1 MNKKITI
8 IMISI
13 IVVSICATVGI
24 VRANNSLI
32 SEEKL
37 ENLSEEDKEVKLEI
51 AKYSDADVDFR
62 KNMQTKILD
71 KTYETSFVGV
81 NEYNNKKVVYAN
93 EVGDEFEY
101 DIETGKLWTAD
112 IRSNSNKKRDAD
124 IGIDKA
130 HEIAMK
136 FLSDDVDIDEYTRY
150 AYCETSKGYFFWY
163 IRYFGKYRSTDSF
176 SATIGFDG
184 SLVDLNDSTHIFNG
198 KDIDFDEKYITAK
211 IDELV
216 KDKNAQNVDYDDAT
230 ILLSKKGK
238 ISALVNYE
246 IAHDKYVENYAKYIS
261 LE

>member
-8 IMISI
+8 IMIGI
-13 IVVSICATVGI
+13 IVVSICAAVGI

-112 IRSNSNKKRDAD
+112 IRSNSNKKRDA
-124 IGIDKA
+124 
-130 HEIAMK
+130 IA
-136 FLSDDVDIDEYTRY
+136 
-150 AYCETSKGYFFWY
+150 
-163 IRYFGKYRSTDSF
+163 
-176 SATIGFDG
+176 
-184 SLVDLNDSTHIFNG
+184 SLF
-198 KDIDFDEKYITAK
+198 
-211 IDELV
+211 
-216 KDKNAQNVDYDDAT
+216 
-230 ILLSKKGK
+230 
-238 ISALVNYE
+238 
-246 IAHDKYVENYAKYIS
+246 
-261 LE
+261 